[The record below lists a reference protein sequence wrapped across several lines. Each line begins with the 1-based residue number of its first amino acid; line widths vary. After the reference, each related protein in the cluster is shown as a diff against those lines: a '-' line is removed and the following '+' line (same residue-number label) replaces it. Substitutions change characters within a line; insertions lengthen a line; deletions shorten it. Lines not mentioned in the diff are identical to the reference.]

1 MFDPHQKSNRFALLA
16 VAFLRVSVELV
27 VSGAVRAE

>member
-16 VAFLRVSVELV
+16 VAFCVPVGLV